1 MTWPEIALVVLILGS
16 FLVLAVVLPSKMR
29 ALRAM
34 EPVTSWVDMD
44 PDRKRAITRALRRGE
59 AIEDPREAAI
69 AIDSAEQNDRVLALF
84 RPVNWLYSSLFL
96 GLLLIGLFAPGWRP
110 LALAGAGG
118 LALGGLLD
126 GFIAQQRRRVNAGV
140 AATRARHD
148 HLS

>member
-34 EPVTSWVDMD
+34 EPVTGWVDMD

-59 AIEDPREAAI
+59 AVEDPREAAI
-69 AIDSAEQNDRVLALF
+69 AIESAEQNDRVLALF

-110 LALAGAGG
+110 LTLAGAGG

-126 GFIAQQRRRVNAGV
+126 WFIAQQRRRVNAGV